1 MLRGWLIA
9 GYLMPIPISP
19 IAATAGAPYT
29 QLVSP
34 NVPPVDTNPSSQS
47 MGFPRENFLEEQ
59 FIGPAA
65 MLVKPRQNKKV
76 FLAGDG
82 RLYQKHGH
90 KAEYSYVGHVQPDG
104 QFQLVTGYKGSLFH
118 NPVLRFSPYSLGGPL
133 GKALQSVQD
142 GILQRSSETSHIRQN
157 LTSRGIDGRGTR
169 MFFIEPGLK
178 DIKGRFHAM
187 DHTRLVRATVND
199 PAHGYAPGVE
209 GQTAVFLV
217 EESNLQLNPK
227 LDTPETAQIK
237 FITDMANSL
246 YRVAALVDSAVQS
259 PPQPQQAG
267 QPAKRQIINMS
278 IGLNPLVMA
287 EIMYTVL
294 EDKTPEG
301 GYQFE
306 AVRQAMYGPTHKDL
320 KQVDKLNTLIQ
331 KSVNWFQNDPRI
343 QQGYQHYQQA
353 VARATQAGIPVVV
366 AAGNEQN
373 TFPTETNI
381 PPIARFNW
389 LALPDDVICVAA
401 SNNNQTPGNVAD
413 DTISDF
419 SNTGDT
425 TVKQP
430 TVAATGEDV
439 YLGKFYSGVAPG
451 GAASGTSFATPIV
464 AATVAMLFQLAPQ
477 LSVQQA
483 KGVLQQAAYRGQTTP
498 AQAGAGIID
507 PVAAI
512 NTLQQSMMLPPA
524 PPAPF
529 MAMA

>member
-1 MLRGWLIA
+1 
-9 GYLMPIPISP
+9 MPQSFTPVASLGVP
-19 IAATAGAPYT
+19 NPRLAAP
-29 QLVSP
+29 V
-34 NVPPVDTNPSSQS
+34 VPPVDTAPSNRSI
-47 MGFPRENFLEEQ
+47 GFPRENFLEES

-76 FLAGDG
+76 FLSGDG
-82 RLYQKHGH
+82 RLYEKHGK
-90 KAEYSYVGHVQPDG
+90 KAHYNYVGQVQPNG
-104 QFQLVTGYKGSLFH
+104 WFQLVTGYKGFLFH
-118 NPVLRFSPYSLGGPL
+118 NPVLRFNPYALGGSL
-133 GKALQSVQD
+133 GKALQSAQD
-142 GILQRSSETSHIRQN
+142 TLFQKSSETAYIRQH

-169 MFFIEPGLK
+169 MFFIEPGIK
-178 DIKGRFHAM
+178 DVKGRFQAL

-199 PAHGYAPGVE
+199 PTHGYAPGVE

-217 EESNLQLNPK
+217 EESGLQLTPK
-227 LDTPETAQIK
+227 LDTPETAQVK
-237 FITDMANSL
+237 FITDMANSFH
-246 YRVAALVDSAVQS
+246 RVAALVDSVANQAMVQS
-259 PPQPQQAG
+259 QYGGVPQ
-267 QPAKRQIINMS
+267 RQIINMS

-294 EDKTPEG
+294 EDKTSEG

-306 AVRQAMYGPTHKDL
+306 TVRQALYGPTHKDL

-331 KSVNWFQNDPRI
+331 KSVDWFQNDPRL

-401 SNNNQTPGNVAD
+401 SNNNQTPGDVRD

-419 SNTGDT
+419 SNQGDT

-430 TVAATGEDV
+430 TVAATGENV

-464 AATVAMLFQLAPQ
+464 AATMAMLFQLAPNM
-477 LSVQQA
+477 SVQQA
-483 KGVLQQAAYRGQTTP
+483 KGVLQQAAYRGHTTL
-498 AQAGAGIID
+498 AQAGAGIVD

-512 NTLQQSMMLPPA
+512 HTLQQGMAVAPARPSGAVFPPLPP
-524 PPAPF
+524 PPF
-529 MAMA
+529 RAMA